1 MLYGSSVGGIANTLN
16 ITVEEAEKLVAMYFD
31 TFPGVKT
38 YIEQTHAAALHNQF
52 VTTPFGHRRQFY
64 GTKPFFKGTAAYN
77 AALRGSQNYVIQS
90 STSVIG
96 AIVFSQINRE
106 IRALGGLCT
115 ATVHDSLEAEVP
127 IEHAARALEIFYY
140 YMNDW
145 PQTQYEW
152 LGLSI
157 GCDGEVGWNWAGVE
171 SVHRGTSQEEI
182 VAMLTKQIA

>member
-1 MLYGSSVGGIANTLN
+1 
-16 ITVEEAEKLVAMYFD
+16 MYFRA
-31 TFPGVKT
+31 FPGVKT
-38 YIEQTHAAALHNQF
+38 YIDQTHAAALHNRY

-64 GTKPFFKGTAAYN
+64 GTNPVFKGTAAFN

-106 IRALGGLCT
+106 MKALGGTCT
-115 ATVHDSLEAEVP
+115 ATVHDSIEIEVP
-127 IEHAARALEIFYY
+127 IEHAAKAIECCYY

-145 PQTQYEW
+145 PQTQYDW

-157 GCDGEVGWNWAGVE
+157 GCEGEIGWNWAGVE
-171 SVHRGTSQEEI
+171 GVHRGTDQNEI
-182 VAMLTKQIA
+182 FALLEKQKLAA